1 MGSTDHN
8 PATDAPAGA
17 SRGRR
22 GNSFPD
28 PLALSHYYRR
38 NGRRVVPILLIL
50 VLSFFGIA
58 LPAVIVNSLRD
69 APRQILRI
77 YEHMALVWP
86 NTLYGYQ
93 VLDAGQLRLLPGAS
107 AVYPVTIEETFWPTL
122 VGEAQGGMPVFGL
135 RQADQATLMPLLGV
149 RLAAGRLP
157 QPYTPELAIHTA
169 VAQSRRLALGDTIDP
184 DQDSEDLEERFVI
197 VGLLD
202 GPVPLVLL
210 NREYLLAVSP
220 VHGHGQRDEA
230 WMVVAQPEPDGTGG
244 YPTLERALRALPADR
259 FVVRSYG
266 NQLEL
271 VEDINSSLDMVLVV
285 LTLVIVS
292 VLTLAIALL
301 HYVYVMRRMSEFGI
315 LLALG
320 AGRSRLI
327 RRALLETVVLIGIA
341 WVIGLAL
348 AELACGGLQLLLAG
362 RGVALTTL
370 EPRVLL
376 LSVPLALGSGLSCL
390 LTLLW
395 QLTRLDPVSIIEHR
409 D

>member
-1 MGSTDHN
+1 M
-8 PATDAPAGA
+8 ATA
-17 SRGRR
+17 RR
-22 GNSFPD
+22 SANFFPD
-28 PLALSHYYRR
+28 PLALGHYYRR
-38 NGRRVVPILLIL
+38 NLRRVVPILLIL

-86 NTLYGYQ
+86 NTLYGYE
-93 VLDAGQLRLLPGAS
+93 VLDAGQLRRLPGTG
-107 AVYPVTIEETFWPTL
+107 AVYPVTVEETFWPTL
-122 VGEAQGGMPVFGL
+122 VGEAQGGIPAFGL
-135 RQADQATLMPLLGV
+135 RQADLATLMPLLDA

-169 VAQSRRLALGDTIDP
+169 VAQSRGLAIGDTIDP
-184 DQDSEDLEERFVI
+184 DEDSEDLDERFVI
-197 VGLLD
+197 VGLID

-220 VHGHGQRDEA
+220 VHGRGQRDEA
-230 WMVVAQPEPDGTGG
+230 WMVVAQPTPDGASG
-244 YPTLERALRALPADR
+244 YPELERALRALPSER
-259 FVVRSYG
+259 FVVRSYQ

-271 VEDINSSLDMVLVV
+271 VEDINSSLDTVLVV

-301 HYVYVMRRMSEFGI
+301 HYVYVMRRMGEFGI

-320 AGRSRLI
+320 MGRNRLI
-327 RRALLETVVLIGIA
+327 RRALLETMVLIGVA

-348 AELACGGLQLLLAG
+348 AELACGGLNLLLAS
-362 RGVALTTL
+362 RGIALTTL

>member
-1 MGSTDHN
+1 MG
-8 PATDAPAGA
+8 G
-17 SRGRR
+17 RGRR
-22 GNSFPD
+22 GGGFPD
-28 PLALSHYYRR
+28 PLGLGLYYRR
-38 NGRRVVPILLIL
+38 NLRRVVPLLLIL

-69 APRQILRI
+69 APRQILGI
-77 YEHMALVWP
+77 YERLALVWP
-86 NTLYGYQ
+86 NALYGYE

-107 AVYPVTIEETFWPTL
+107 AVYPVTVEETFWPTL
-122 VGEAQGGMPVFGL
+122 VGEAQGGIPAFGL
-135 RQADQATLMPLLGV
+135 RQADQATLMPLLGA
-149 RLAAGRLP
+149 RLSAGRLP
-157 QPYTPELAIHTA
+157 QPYTPELAIHRA
-169 VAQSRRLALGDTIDP
+169 VAQSRGLAIGDTIDP
-184 DQDSEDLEERFVI
+184 DRDSEDLEERFVI
-197 VGLLD
+197 VGLID

-220 VHGHGQRDEA
+220 VHGRGHRDAA
-230 WMVVAQPEPDGTGG
+230 WMVVGQPAPDGAVG
-244 YPTLERALRALPADR
+244 YPALERALRALPADR
-259 FVVRSYG
+259 FVVRSYQ

-271 VEDINSSLDMVLVV
+271 VEDINSSLDTVLVV

-301 HYVYVMRRMSEFGI
+301 HYVFMMRRMGEYGI

-320 AGRSRLI
+320 MGRSRLI
-327 RRALLETVVLIGIA
+327 RRALLETMVLIGAA

-348 AELACGGLQLLLAG
+348 AELACGGLNLLLAS
-362 RGVALTTL
+362 RGIALTTL

-376 LSVPLALGSGLSCL
+376 LSAPLALGSGLSCL